1 MSDRHTMLN
10 DLKKLV
16 SHDSFEILSKETTP
30 LKDIQRLYEY
40 KMLEMKLIE
49 ESEQKTS
56 ISRFNELTGLD
67 IQTGST
73 TFLFTLSDIQKI
85 IALIDRKDRI
95 IEEMIES

>member
-16 SHDSFEILSKETTP
+16 SYDTFEILSKETTP
-30 LKDIQRLYEY
+30 LKDIQRLHEC
-40 KMLEMKLIE
+40 KMLEMKVIE

-73 TFLFTLSDIQKI
+73 TFLLTLSDIQKI

-95 IEEMIES
+95 IEEMIK

>member
-16 SHDSFEILSKETTP
+16 SYDTFEILSKETTP

-95 IEEMIES
+95 IEDM

>member
-16 SHDSFEILSKETTP
+16 SYDTFEILSKETTP

-95 IEEMIES
+95 IEEM

>member
-1 MSDRHTMLN
+1 MQFNIECN

-16 SHDSFEILSKETTP
+16 SYDTFKILSKETTP

-95 IEEMIES
+95 IEEM

>member
-1 MSDRHTMLN
+1 MSDRLTMLN

-16 SHDSFEILSKETTP
+16 SYDTFEILSKETTP

-95 IEEMIES
+95 IEDM

>member
-16 SHDSFEILSKETTP
+16 SYDTFEILSKETTP

-40 KMLEMKLIE
+40 KMLEMKVIE

-95 IEEMIES
+95 IEEM

>member
-1 MSDRHTMLN
+1 MSDRLTMLN

-16 SHDSFEILSKETTP
+16 SYDTFAILSKETAP

-95 IEEMIES
+95 IEEM